1 MLQFPFIQFWL
12 FVNCTVN
19 DQAVFPGNY
28 PKISIDSAHRDH
40 VTCFPQFSDITDI
53 TDITVIK
60 QYISEAN
67 LTMQKLFATVLV
79 LQVTNIAY
87 GAVPS
92 FGRCPNVRG

>member
-1 MLQFPFIQFWL
+1 M
-12 FVNCTVN
+12 N
-19 DQAVFPGNY
+19 DQAVFPGSY
-28 PKISIDSAHRDH
+28 SMISIDSARRDH
-40 VTCFPQFSDITDI
+40 VTYFPQFSDIT
-53 TDITVIK
+53 VIK
-60 QYISEAN
+60 QISEAN